1 MPIGPESE
9 PARASGAINR
19 ASQFKTAVDWLL
31 RQPTGPAI
39 RRLSRRTRRTAF
51 VFSGGG
57 NLGAVQ
63 VGMLRALN
71 EAGIEPDLIVGCSV
85 GAINGAGFAADPTAA
100 GVERLERL
108 WRRIADGDP
117 DLMPSKLI
125 PVVAQLARRGEALH
139 DRQRLIDLLDEELPT
154 KTFAGLQIP
163 FACVATDLDT
173 ASEYWFEHGRLVP
186 ALLASAAL
194 PAVYPAFDYRGR
206 TFIDGGVLNEI
217 HTARAVAM
225 GATDLYVLHVGHL
238 EGRAQEVQRPFDGAI
253 RAYWTA
259 RRFRLEEDLRK
270 VPPHCVVHRL
280 PAGSNPRL
288 RFDDF
293 SRAAELSDLAY
304 DATAEYLRTG
314 RSPEP
319 VSGPVSEPEDYESP
333 ADADDAL
340 AAESG
345 AEPERPGTPARSE
358 RRIAVD
364 RFTGGLRPGG
374 RSGAGSRRQ
383 DEEDPQPPG
392 DAQGASATESRVWD
406 QGAERFVK
414 AFSRWGSSS
423 VGEPGHPP
431 GWDESDQEPSADD

>member
-1 MPIGPESE
+1 MN
-9 PARASGAINR
+9 RASG
-19 ASQFKTAVDWLL
+19 FTTTAVDWLL
-31 RQPTGPAI
+31 RQPTGPAV
-39 RRLSRRTRRTAF
+39 RRFLNRNRRTAF

-71 EAGIEPDLIVGCSV
+71 EAGIKPDLIVGCSV
-85 GAINGAGFAADPTAA
+85 GAINGAAYAADPTGS

-108 WRRIADGDP
+108 WRRLADGDP

-125 PVVAQLARRGEALH
+125 PVVAQMARRGEALH
-139 DRQRLIDLLDEELPT
+139 DRQRLADLLDEELPS
-154 KTFAGLQIP
+154 KTFAGLRVP

-194 PAVYPAFDYRGR
+194 PAVYPSFDYRGR

-217 HTARAVAM
+217 HTAQAVAM

-259 RRFRLEEDLRK
+259 RRFRLEEDLRR
-270 VPPHCVVHRL
+270 VPPHCVIHRL

-304 DATAEYLRTG
+304 DATSEYLRTG
-314 RSPEP
+314 HSPEP
-319 VSGPVSEPEDYESP
+319 VSGPVSEPESEEYGASVDGGEAP
-333 ADADDAL
+333 
-340 AAESG
+340 AAE
-345 AEPERPGTPARSE
+345 AEADLDQS
-358 RRIAVD
+358 RIA
-364 RFTGGLRPGG
+364 
-374 RSGAGSRRQ
+374 A
-383 DEEDPQPPG
+383 
-392 DAQGASATESRVWD
+392 ESRVWD
-406 QGAERFVK
+406 QGAERFAR

-423 VGEPGHPP
+423 AGAPEHPP
-431 GWDESDQEPSADD
+431 GWDEADQDPPPGD